1 MRARKRICAEAAL
14 CSVANER
21 QAVNFVQLIMK
32 ILFLVWL
39 AFASTSAGEISERY
53 FKDREAFVKRMEAET
68 NSTVKSK
75 MLEELAKP
83 HLANGRGFQFFTNNG
98 VSEVANGNIVVNH
111 GVTEIGIERTGC
123 FGTCPA
129 YTFVITSTGKCR
141 YEGGAH
147 AKIEGKKTGSVS
159 MVQFHRLAEFLRDLQ
174 FFALKDEY
182 SASITDAASTFTT
195 AVIGGKRKT
204 IHDYAG
210 LGPARLWA
218 IEQLLDGML
227 TEVRW
232 D

>member
-1 MRARKRICAEAAL
+1 
-14 CSVANER
+14 
-21 QAVNFVQLIMK
+21 MK
-32 ILFLVWL
+32 ILCVIFL
-39 AFASTSAGEISERY
+39 AFAPVFAGEISERY
-53 FKDREAFVKRMEAET
+53 FKEREALIKRMEAET
-68 NSTVKSK
+68 NSAAKSK
-75 MLEELAKP
+75 MLDQLMKP
-83 HLANGRGFQFFTNNG
+83 EVASGRGFQFFTNNG
-98 VSEVANGNIVVNH
+98 ISEVANGNIVLNH

-129 YTFVITSTGKCR
+129 YTFVITSAGKCR

-159 MVQFHRLAEFLRDLQ
+159 MIQYHRLAEFLRDMQ

-195 AVIGGKRKT
+195 AVIAGKRKT
-204 IHDYAG
+204 IHNYAG

-218 IEQLLDGML
+218 IEELLDGML
-227 TEVRW
+227 TEVKW